1 MFFIET
7 ERLQLVPLTHDL
19 LTLCQQNRA
28 TMEAQLGLNT
38 SDMRIDPLYVT
49 ELEDALTNFWIP
61 MTAAHPD
68 RYQWYTNWEIILKEE
83 RLAIGGI
90 GFIGYPDE
98 NGQTETGFMLDQNFH
113 SKGYAKEALVGITN
127 WAFSHEEVK
136 TIIAKTMEDNR
147 PSRTLLER
155 AGFMPVGQEADLL
168 IYYKQ
173 RV

>member
-7 ERLQLVPLTHDL
+7 ERLQLIPLTHDL
-19 LTLCQQNRA
+19 LMLCQQDRA
-28 TMEAQLGLNT
+28 AMETQLGLNT

-49 ELEDALTNFWIP
+49 ELDDALAHFWIP
-61 MTAAHPD
+61 MTAANPD
-68 RYQWYTNWEIILKEE
+68 RYQWYTNWEIVLKEE

-98 NGQTETGFMLDQNFH
+98 NGQTETGFMLDKNFH
-113 SKGYAKEALVGITN
+113 SKGYAKEALTGITN

-136 TIIAKTMEDNR
+136 TIIAKTMEDNL

-155 AGFMPVGQEADLL
+155 AGFMLTEQEANLV
-168 IYYKQ
+168 IYSKH